1 MYYSYA
7 MGIGKNIYTLKRQG
21 FKIKKYKSDYKVVF
35 QETKEKKL
43 GRFYC

>member
-21 FKIKKYKSDYKVVF
+21 FKIKNIKVT
-35 QETKEKKL
+35 TK
-43 GRFYC
+43 